1 MRGTGSA
8 PAGGDQLPE
17 PSEGQPIPSA
27 SVSAFI
33 STPDGRFREVWTS
46 PTEHAI
52 VADDPEDAAHLDRL
66 NRRVDELF
74 GVFSDRSGSA
84 TLGRWIDRA
93 SRWFP
98 RLVLWLAVGLV
109 AVAVR
114 RPRSITTPLVVA
126 AAGLVVILGTGLAVP
141 ADAAYAVP
149 VAPAFVLLAVAGLLC
164 SRARASER
172 FRVDDSP
179 GLGERRLEELGKA

>member
-1 MRGTGSA
+1 VA
-8 PAGGDQLPE
+8 DEQLPD
-17 PSEGQPIPSA
+17 PTEGQPIPSA

-52 VADDPEDAAHLDRL
+52 VADDPEDSAHLDRL

-74 GVFSDRSGSA
+74 GAFSDRSGHA
-84 TLGRWIDRA
+84 TLGRWLDRA

-98 RLVLWLAVGLV
+98 RPVLWLALGLV

-114 RPRSITTPLVVA
+114 RPRGIATPLVLTA
-126 AAGLVVILGTGLAVP
+126 AALLVVLGTALAVP
-141 ADAAYAVP
+141 ADASYSVP
-149 VAPAFVLLAVAGLLC
+149 VAPAFVLLALAGLLG
-164 SRARASER
+164 SRSRGVLRPPTSER
-172 FRVDDSP
+172 ARVDDRP
-179 GLGERRLEELGKA
+179 GLGEGRVEELGKA